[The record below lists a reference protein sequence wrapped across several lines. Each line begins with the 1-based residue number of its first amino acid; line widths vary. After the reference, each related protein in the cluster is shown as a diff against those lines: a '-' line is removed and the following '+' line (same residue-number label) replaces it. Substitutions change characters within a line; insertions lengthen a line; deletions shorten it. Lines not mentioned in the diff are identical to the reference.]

1 VYVLRERVF
10 WRDGLASKFKQ
21 ALIDTH
27 RQRMIWLVGFVF
39 LGTGGEVETR
49 RPAKPLYMGSIPIP
63 CSIDFSSL
71 FSDVWVAEI
80 AGFQVS
86 I

>member
-1 VYVLRERVF
+1 LRLYVFRVRVF
-10 WRDGLASKFKQ
+10 WRDEIAGLASKILQ

-27 RQRMIWLVGFVF
+27 RQKTIWQVGFVF

-63 CSIDFSSL
+63 CSIDF
-71 FSDVWVAEI
+71 DVSFILWI
-80 AGFQVS
+80 AA
-86 I
+86 IA